1 MLEFPKPQL
10 GVVPRPN
17 LIFTLRGNSQAEAVI
32 AQLQKLSIRTDAP
45 NCSYRIFATHGE
57 IESHFATEHS
67 PGRAVAVFDGSHRS
81 RRCFSQYARGRERD
95 QNALPKWSAGARW
108 GVGINPN
115 TARIENCAFQIRA
128 NFLRNFDASV
138 GNKSFPWGNPRKK
151 EHGPE
156 AVILDSTEVSRILE
170 ALSSGPDLASAI
182 ANPKFLDRLPAG
194 SRISW
199 NRIPTKPLVCNHS
212 RWQAIDNAFREFE
225 QSCNRLLESERSCS
239 QSLEDCEVR
248 RMILAGVTF
257 AHPRMQGIYLRPST
271 DSFSVRRP
279 DLHYQGTDQFFA
291 SENDEMPG
299 GIAELVHL
307 DRVYGVNHH
316 RWEQAFDW
324 LFNQGP
330 VLFVVSS
337 NWSRVYIA
345 ELQWLVENLR
355 KAGYDAYFAASDNLA
370 NLDFK
375 HDEIKGDRLVYWGET
390 RIGTIWRQFPI
401 FETAGKLAELVIL
414 ARAGIVRMVP
424 EFAHFGNKAWFSV
437 YRRYRDWF
445 RKELAP
451 ETDAIL
457 DKLLPDSHLVRNEAD
472 FPLTV
477 AGITIP
483 NLEALRNLGVLQR
496 NQLVL
501 KVTGA
506 NELAAR
512 SHGVLM
518 DRDLDQHAWRAW
530 IDARLQAGIPFIVQ
544 QQMTTAVVHLP
555 VQRLDRSGPTDA
567 ELFPTRVLIRP
578 WSLGG
583 RVVSAHAA
591 AVTHATRKAHGM
603 TDMAVHAVDFGD

>member
-1 MLEFPKPQL
+1 M
-10 GVVPRPN
+10 
-17 LIFTLRGNSQAEAVI
+17 
-32 AQLQKLSIRTDAP
+32 
-45 NCSYRIFATHGE
+45 
-57 IESHFATEHS
+57 
-67 PGRAVAVFDGSHRS
+67 HRS

-95 QNALPKWSAGARW
+95 QSALPNWSAGARW

-128 NFLRNFDASV
+128 NFLRNFDANI
-138 GNKSFPWGNPRKK
+138 GKKSFPWGSPRKK
-151 EHGPE
+151 ERGPE
-156 AVILDSTEVSRILE
+156 AVILDSAEVSRILE

-199 NRIPTKPLVCNHS
+199 NRIPAKPLICNHT
-212 RWQAIDNAFREFE
+212 RWQAIDESFAAFE
-225 QSCNRLLESERSCS
+225 QGCAKLIEDER
-239 QSLEDCEVR
+239 VR
-248 RMILAGVTF
+248 DMILAGVSF
-257 AHPRMQGIYLRPST
+257 ADERVRENYLRPPTSC
-271 DSFSVRRP
+271 FSVRRP

-299 GIAELVHL
+299 GIAELIHL
-307 DRVYGVNHH
+307 DRVYGVNHR
-316 RWEQAFDW
+316 RWEQAFSW
-324 LFNQGP
+324 LFSYGP

-337 NWSRVYIA
+337 DWSKVYIA
-345 ELQWLVENLR
+345 ELRWLVEQLSE
-355 KAGYDAYFAASDNLA
+355 AGYDAHLAISDELEG
-370 NLDFK
+370 LSFSSDTVRWQ
-375 HDEIKGDRLVYWGET
+375 GL

-414 ARAGIVRMVP
+414 AKRGIVRMVP
-424 EFAHFGNKAWFSV
+424 EFAHFGNKAWFSI

-451 ETDAIL
+451 ETDMIL
-457 DKLLPDSHLVRNEAD
+457 DKLLPDSHLVRGESD

-477 AGITIP
+477 ADITIRD
-483 NLEALRNLGVLQR
+483 LSALRSLGVLQR

-530 IDARLQAGIPFIVQ
+530 IDARLQAGVPFIVQ

-555 VQRLDRSGPTDA
+555 VQRLERNGPTDA

-583 RVVSAHAA
+583 KVVSAHAA